1 MMIDLPRVLI
11 AGGGE
16 LGSAVAHRLAR
27 SGMEL
32 IVVDLEKPHCIRR
45 EVCFA
50 MVRCGGSGIVEGICA
65 RKAASAGEA
74 LEIAGAG
81 DIPVM
86 AGDLEK
92 IAGEIRPDVVVD
104 ARMLKRDQCM
114 SRDLAPLV
122 VGLGPGFAAGRNVDI
137 VIETNR
143 GHDLGRVIRDGA
155 AEAHTGVPAEVAGF
169 SHERVIR
176 APQAGTFTSGADLG
190 QMVEKGEVIGVIDDA
205 VQVKSGISGLLRGLV
220 MDGAEVRG
228 GQKIGD
234 VDPRGDVID
243 HRTISDKGRSVAGG
257 VLEAVMHWWM
267 RERDD

>member
-1 MMIDLPRVLI
+1 MTLPRVLI

-32 IVVDLEKPHCIRR
+32 FVVDLENPRCVRR

-50 MVRCGGSGIVEGICA
+50 MVNSGGSGIVEGMRA
-65 RKAASAGEA
+65 RKASSADEA
-74 LEIAGAG
+74 VEIAGAG
-81 DIPVM
+81 DIPVL
-86 AGDLEK
+86 AGDFER
-92 IAGEIRPDVVVD
+92 IAGEIKPDVFVD
-104 ARMLKRDQCM
+104 ARMLKRDQHI

-122 VGLGPGFAAGRNVDI
+122 VGLGPGFTAGRDVDI

-143 GHDLGRVIRDGA
+143 GHDLGRVIYDGA
-155 AEAHTGVPAEVAGF
+155 AEAHTGVPGEVAGF

-176 APQAGTFTSGADLG
+176 APESGTFMSRASLG
-190 QMVEKGEVIGVIDDA
+190 RMVEKGEVLGVIDDT
-205 VQVKSGISGLLRGLV
+205 VCVKSGISGRLRGLV
-220 MDGAEVRG
+220 MDGVEVRG

-234 VDPRGDVID
+234 VDPRGAGID